1 MMGKII
7 LATSCVFVLF
17 SACTKIQHDDSLVL
31 MADMNMENKVLNF
44 ENTLK
49 DNGAH
54 TGKYYSSVDSVM
66 QYGAGY
72 SYILADSLK
81 NRNVTVYV
89 SAWIRESELPLEG
102 EIAAAVESSKG
113 NKAWVTF
120 GLKDKSAYKA
130 GEWVQIKDSVKYDKN
145 LLNDPHIDI
154 RVFGIKSKGK
164 DMLDVDDLQIKYK
177 FSK

>member
-1 MMGKII
+1 MKKLVLASLFI
-7 LATSCVFVLF
+7 LVLNI
-17 SACTKIQHDDSLVL
+17 ACTKIQKADDLIL

-49 DNGAH
+49 ENGAH
-54 TGKYYSSVDSVM
+54 SGRYYSSVDSAR

-81 NRNVTVYV
+81 NKNVTVYV

-102 EIAAAVESSKG
+102 EIAAAVETSKG

-120 GLKDKSAYKA
+120 GLKNKSSYKA
-130 GEWVQIKDSVKYDKN
+130 GEWVQIKDSVKYDKSI
-145 LLNDPHIDI
+145 LSDPLVDI

-164 DMLDVDDLQIKYK
+164 DALDVDDLQIKYK